1 VNNSLKS
8 GRILA
13 LLAPFLLVLTLPV
26 GGFAQVVLNEVL
38 ADPVSDWSG
47 DGDVDFKN
55 DEWVE
60 IANRGAGA
68 IDLSDYWLSDAVN
81 DPSLR
86 YRFTGNLA
94 PGAAFQ
100 VTGAMALAWQ
110 AENGAGSGALSLSN
124 SGGEVALF
132 RDGPD
137 GTDLVDSISYL
148 SYQIDDDRSLGR
160 VDDATELWILF
171 DGLNLYHGN
180 QQPGSTGCL
189 PSPGEANLC
198 EEVKTEGSSW
208 SGVKNSYPG
217 N

>member
-1 VNNSLKS
+1 MSNSLKS
-8 GRILA
+8 GRVLA
-13 LLAPFLLVLTLPV
+13 LLAPFLLVLSLPV
-26 GGFAQVVLNEVL
+26 GSFAQVVLNEVL

-47 DGDVDFKN
+47 DGEVDFKN

-60 IANRGAGA
+60 ISNRGAVA
-68 IDLSDYWLSDAVN
+68 VDLSDYWLSDAVA
-81 DPSLR
+81 DPTLR
-86 YRFTGNLA
+86 YRFSGTLSPA
-94 PGAAFQ
+94 AAFH

-124 SGGEVALF
+124 SGGDVALF

-137 GTDLVDSISYL
+137 GTELVDSVSYL

-160 VDDATELWILF
+160 GNEIDEFWILF

-180 QQPGSTGCL
+180 QQPGSTGCM
-189 PSPGEANLC
+189 PSPSEANIC
-198 EEVKTEGSSW
+198 EEVSTEASSW
-208 SGVKNSYPG
+208 SGVKDSYPG